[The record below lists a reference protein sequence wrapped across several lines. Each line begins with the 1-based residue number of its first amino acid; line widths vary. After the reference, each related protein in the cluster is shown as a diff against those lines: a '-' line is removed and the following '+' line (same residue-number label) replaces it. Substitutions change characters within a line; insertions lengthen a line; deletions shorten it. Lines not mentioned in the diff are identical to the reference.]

1 MQELR
6 KEVQR
11 SSSRQRLSGFSY
23 HSSEVQDLDLCKI
36 ELTGGGAGCGVGS
49 RAYIAEA
56 WALRKFSKHG
66 HPVQGTLLI

>member
-1 MQELR
+1 M
-6 KEVQR
+6 QR

-36 ELTGGGAGCGVGS
+36 ELTGGGGGAGCGVGF

>member
-36 ELTGGGAGCGVGS
+36 ELTGGGQVV
-49 RAYIAEA
+49 E
-56 WALRKFSKHG
+56 WALGLILQKLGPLGSFLSM
-66 HPVQGTLLI
+66 GTLFKARF